1 MKKAYTLVAA
11 TLLIAFG
18 TAASAQNI
26 ALVNGKPIPKER
38 FEFMMGKIVAQEK
51 APLTPERETQI
62 RAELRDKMINQEIL
76 AQEAKRRGVEALP
89 EYKMEMEFAKQSIM
103 VNAMIMDFVKK
114 NKPTEA
120 EARAE
125 YERAVAAMMP
135 TGKEFHTR
143 HILVDTEAQ
152 AKSLI
157 AQIKK
162 GAKFEALAKK
172 HSKDPG
178 SGKEGGDLGW
188 VDPVTAGFVPEF
200 TEALKGLSKGQ
211 MTQTPVQSQFG
222 YHIIKLDD
230 IRDPQVQKPPPF
242 EQVEPQI
249 SQKLLS
255 DKLQAAQ
262 KALHEKAVIK

>member
-18 TAASAQNI
+18 TAASAQNL
-26 ALVNGKPIPKER
+26 ALVNGTPIPKAR
-38 FEFMMGKIVAQEK
+38 FDFMMEKINSREK
-51 APLTPERETQI
+51 APVTPERDAQI
-62 RAELRDKMINQEIL
+62 RSELREKMINQEIL
-76 AQEAKRRGVEALP
+76 AQEAKRRSVETLP
-89 EYKMEMEFAKQSIM
+89 DYKTEMEFAKQSIM
-103 VNAMIMDFVKK
+103 INAMFADFAKK

-125 YERAVAAMMP
+125 YQKAVAAMTP
-135 TGKEFHTR
+135 TGKELHTR

-152 AKSLI
+152 AKDLI

-172 HSKDPG
+172 FSKDPG

-200 TEALKGLSKGQ
+200 TQALQALSKGQ

-230 IRDPQVQKPPPF
+230 IRDPQVQTPPPF

-249 SQKLLS
+249 SQKLLT
-255 DKLQAAQ
+255 DKMQAFQNSLQ
-262 KALHEKAVIK
+262 EKAVIK